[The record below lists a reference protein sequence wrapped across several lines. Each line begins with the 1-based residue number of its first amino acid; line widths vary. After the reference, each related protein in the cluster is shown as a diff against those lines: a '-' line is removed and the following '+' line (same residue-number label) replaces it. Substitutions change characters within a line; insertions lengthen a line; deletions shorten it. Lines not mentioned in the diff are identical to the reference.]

1 MNYHV
6 RVLLGVCLL
15 SPSLPSVAQ
24 SAFEGF
30 YGQLATGFENNTA
43 HDVRLTGTDYGGPSN
58 VSTSASPSGGGMPL
72 VVGLGYTMGLNKSF
86 TLGFGVDYSI
96 LNQSTDSAG
105 FGYPTTSS
113 TAVYDYK
120 FSVSNRINLFVS
132 PGYVIDQDKLAYI
145 KLGYSNQG
153 VQYQQ
158 TNCCSSPSN
167 TASVNGYLLGIGY
180 KQMIQGQAYVFAEA
194 NYYGYSSA
202 NLSSTYSDGPG
213 GTVSTSPNLSSYNLL
228 IGVGYKF

>member
-1 MNYHV
+1 MNHRD
-6 RVLLGVCLL
+6 RVLLGVCLFSL
-15 SPSLPSVAQ
+15 SLPSFAQ

-30 YGQLATGFENNTA
+30 YGQIATGYENNRV
-43 HDVRLTGTDYGGPSN
+43 DDGRLTGTDYGGPSN
-58 VSTSASPSGGGMPL
+58 VSTSASPSGSAMPL
-72 VVGLGYTMGLNKSF
+72 VVGLGYTMGLNESF
-86 TLGFGVDYSI
+86 TLGFGVDYSV

-105 FGYPTTSS
+105 FGYPMTGS

-120 FSVSNRINLFVS
+120 FTVSNRINLFVS

-167 TASVNGYLLGIGY
+167 TASVNGYLLGVGY
-180 KQMIQGQAYVFAEA
+180 KQMIRGQAYVLAEA
-194 NYYGYSSA
+194 NYYAYSSA

-213 GTVSTSPNLSSYNLL
+213 GTVSSSPSTRSYNFL